1 MHVNNSSSLRVRLC
15 PSLYDINDEGF
26 HVCRRRNI
34 SSQYLPN
41 GAQRA
46 KHYCPYA
53 HTSIPRASDVTVVT
67 RDARILSRAI

>member
-34 SSQYLPN
+34 SSHNTYLMVRSVQNIIAPMHILQYHV
-41 GAQRA
+41 R
-46 KHYCPYA
+46 
-53 HTSIPRASDVTVVT
+53 VT
-67 RDARILSRAI
+67 